1 MQIYQFYIT
10 RFYRE
15 RSFGLKTPSYSDV
28 SVGLFSYSTRP
39 KSPKMNDAIGAY
51 TTALINQWRKA
62 SGRKNVTTRQ
72 SVKINGK
79 SY

>member
-39 KSPKMNDAIGAY
+39 KSPTKNDAIGPY
-51 TTALINQWRKA
+51 TTALIYQWRKA
-62 SGRKNVTTRQ
+62 FGRKNVTTRQ